1 MHPILYVTSGAA
13 IICIISL
20 AAMLIDAFRK
30 YRTDLSEP
38 RGSKTGGI
46 IYAFTAGML
55 PGSKESISHH
65 IITYLAGIILHIGV
79 FSAFLYSA
87 AYPLVT
93 NLLFGKIA
101 NYYETGITIFYVNYF
116 TPAMLVL
123 IPTGLAC
130 GLGLL
135 VKRIASP
142 RMRYISSLD
151 DYFSNILVNLFLAS
165 AVYSVLQPGSYIM
178 YYIETAVLLY
188 IPLGKLKHCA
198 FFSATRIMFGIFYGH
213 RGILPKANNS

>member
-20 AAMLIDAFRK
+20 AVMLISAFRK
-30 YRTDLSEP
+30 YRADLAEP
-38 RGSKTGGI
+38 RGSKISGI
-46 IYAFTAGML
+46 IYAFTVGML
-55 PGSKESISHH
+55 PGAKESISHH
-65 IITYLAGIILHIGV
+65 IITYLAGIILHIGI

-87 AYPLVT
+87 VQPLVT
-93 NLLFGKIA
+93 NLLFDRIA
-101 NYYETGITIFYVNYF
+101 DYYETGITIFYVNYF

-123 IPTGLAC
+123 IPVGLAC

-135 VKRIASP
+135 VKRVAVP
-142 RMRYISSLD
+142 RLRYISSFD

-165 AVYSVLQPGSYIM
+165 SVYSVLQPGSYIM
-178 YYIETAVLLY
+178 YYIETALLLY

-198 FFSATRIMFGIFYGH
+198 FFPATRIMFGIFYGH
-213 RGILPKANNS
+213 RGILPKSGL